1 MNERRSKDEWHR
13 LIEAQATSGLSQ
25 KAFCAQAGIA
35 VTTFGYWKCK
45 LRTEGDGEAHAGR
58 APGVSCWTTGS
69 NSRPRPPGWPIELD
83 LGHGLRLRLHRG

>member
-35 VTTFGYWKCK
+35 VTTFGYWKRK

-58 APGVSCWTTGS
+58 TPGATSSGPRRAT
-69 NSRPRPPGWPIELD
+69 RPPGR
-83 LGHGLRLRLHRG
+83 H